1 MRFSVKQAAV
11 VLFSFSLLACSS
23 KEKLVLPE
31 VENQI
36 KPREVWSAQ
45 VGKGVAHYESGL
57 KPLILNDKV
66 YMASREGLVVAFE
79 LSSGKRLWTFDLRKD
94 DTLSTLQKLRQR
106 FSADNARIAG
116 GISHGFGNIYLGTE
130 NGDLVALNAETGAL
144 PWRVQVPGEVLV
156 SPAVGDGFV
165 VVKLGTGSLIGL
177 SPDNGEQRW
186 VFENEQPPLTIRGV
200 SEPVID
206 SGGVVYGTANGRV
219 GVLVVDRG
227 FQAWEENIATP
238 KGSTDLSRLVDV
250 DAKPIVIAGTVYT
263 IAFNG
268 ELFALELRSGQQLW
282 KRDYASFRNMTVQG
296 TVLYLVDSEGR
307 IYAIDRRNGTEL
319 WSQTGLH
326 RHFLTGPAVYK
337 DYLVVG
343 DNKGNLHWLDRNS
356 GDFVARQSF
365 DSSGFFREPVS
376 NNEVLVISTRDG
388 ELTVLQTP

>member
-11 VLFSFSLLACSS
+11 VLMTLTLAACSS

-31 VENQI
+31 VQNQI
-36 KPREVWSAQ
+36 SPKKVWSAQ

-57 KPLILNDKV
+57 RPLIHAERV
-66 YMASREGLVVAFE
+66 YMASREGMVMAFE
-79 LSSGKRLWTFDLRKD
+79 LSSGKRLWTYDLRKD
-94 DTLSTLQKLRQR
+94 DTLSTIQKLRQR
-106 FSADNARIAG
+106 FSSDNARIAG
-116 GISHGFGNIYLGTE
+116 GISQGFGNIYFGTE
-130 NGDLVALNAETGAL
+130 NGEVVALNAETGQL
-144 PWRVQVPGEVLV
+144 SWRVQVPGEVLV

-165 VVKLGTGSLIGL
+165 VAKLGTGALVGL
-177 SPDNGEQRW
+177 SSDNGEQRW
-186 VFENEQPPLTIRGV
+186 IFENEQPPLTMRGTG
-200 SEPVID
+200 EPVIE
-206 SGGVVYGTANGRV
+206 SGGVVYGTASGRV
-219 GVLVVDRG
+219 GVLIVDRG

-250 DAKPIVIAGTVYT
+250 DAKPIVIAGTIYS

-268 ELFALELRSGQQLW
+268 ELHALDLRTGQQLW

-296 TVLYLVDSEGR
+296 TVLYLVDSVGR
-307 IYAIDRRNGTEL
+307 IHAVDRRNGTEL

>member
-11 VLFSFSLLACSS
+11 VLMTLTLAACSS

-31 VENQI
+31 VQNQI
-36 KPREVWSAQ
+36 SPKKVWSAQ

-57 KPLILNDKV
+57 RPLIHADRV
-66 YMASREGLVVAFE
+66 YMASREGMVMAFE
-79 LSSGKRLWTFDLRKD
+79 LSSGKRLWTYDLRKD
-94 DTLSTLQKLRQR
+94 DTLSTIQKLRQR
-106 FSADNARIAG
+106 FSSDNARIAG
-116 GISHGFGNIYLGTE
+116 GISQGFGNIYFGTE
-130 NGDLVALNAETGAL
+130 NGEVVALNAETGQL
-144 PWRVQVPGEVLV
+144 SWRVQVPGEVLV

-165 VVKLGTGSLIGL
+165 VAKLGTGALVGL
-177 SPDNGEQRW
+177 SSDNGEQRW
-186 VFENEQPPLTIRGV
+186 IFENEQPPLTLRGTG
-200 SEPVID
+200 EPVID
-206 SGGVVYGTANGRV
+206 SGGVVYGTASGRV
-219 GVLVVDRG
+219 GVLIVDRG
-227 FQAWEENIATP
+227 FQAWEENIAMP

-250 DAKPIVIAGTVYT
+250 DAKPIVIAGTIYS

-268 ELFALELRSGQQLW
+268 ELHALDLRTGQQLW

-296 TVLYLVDSEGR
+296 TVLYLVDSVGR
-307 IYAIDRRNGTEL
+307 IHAVDRRNGTEL